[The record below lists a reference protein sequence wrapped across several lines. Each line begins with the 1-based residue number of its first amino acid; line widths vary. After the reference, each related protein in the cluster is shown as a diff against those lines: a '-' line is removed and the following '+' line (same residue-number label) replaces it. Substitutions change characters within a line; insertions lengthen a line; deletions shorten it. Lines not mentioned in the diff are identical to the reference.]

1 MVHAYLSK
9 DIDASERRGLLKFNK
24 DIYFDFKG
32 RTMRKFHGFTL
43 IELLVVI
50 AIIALLMG
58 ILMPALQRVK
68 EQARQSVCASN
79 LRQVG
84 LAANMFMQEHD
95 QQLPRG
101 CSDNSVEYPKKVWFL
116 LFMPYLGQRAEGGD
130 YRNVKIFR
138 CPSYPD
144 KAQTVCYVINAWN
157 LSKDSNGNFI
167 GLTDYTGAYEFQ
179 KLTRMTQFRRVGD
192 AIYLSENEFWLDETK
207 GQHRAVIEQWDT
219 KDLDQCDIWS
229 ELHLPTYDYG
239 NTNIYRRVALSRHR
253 EGTNSLFGDWH
264 VEYVD
269 SKKNTPEL
277 WYFAQ

>member
-1 MVHAYLSK
+1 M
-9 DIDASERRGLLKFNK
+9 KFNI
-24 DIYFDFKG
+24 DLYLDFKG

-68 EQARQSVCASN
+68 EQAKQSVCASN
-79 LRQVG
+79 LNQVG
-84 LAANMFMQEHD
+84 LAANMFMQDND

-101 CSDNSVEYPKKVWFL
+101 CSDNSAEYPKKVWFL
-116 LFMPYLGQRAEGGD
+116 LFMPYLGQRAEDGD

-167 GLTDYTGAYEFQ
+167 GLTDYTGAYEYQ
-179 KLTRMTQFRRVGD
+179 RLTRMTQFRRVGD
-192 AIYLSENEFWLDETK
+192 AIYLSENEYWLDESQ
-207 GQHRAVIEQWDT
+207 GRHRAVIEHWDT

-239 NTNIYRRVALSRHR
+239 NVNIYRRVALNRHR
-253 EGTNSLFGDWH
+253 EGTNNLFGDWH

-269 SKKNTPEL
+269 TIENTPEM
-277 WYFAQ
+277 WYFAK